1 MGQYR
6 SDKEQGSMA
15 SEKTNSR
22 ETTQTSRADADALQ
36 TAQAEQAGVEFEW
49 HFGRLTRIGHFG
61 EVGGRQITVAWE
73 EGEVTSQQGQ
83 ISDEQWE
90 IFKLAFQTTRRI
102 AVLSDEQDD
111 TWRYDYRFLEV
122 VG

>member
-1 MGQYR
+1 MEQYR

-22 ETTQTSRADADALQ
+22 KTTQTIRADADALQ

-49 HFGRLTRIGHFG
+49 HFGRITRIGHFG
-61 EVGGRQITVAWE
+61 EVGGRQITIVWE

>member
-1 MGQYR
+1 MEQYR

-61 EVGGRQITVAWE
+61 EVGGRQISIVWE

-102 AVLSDEQDD
+102 AVLSDKQDD

>member
-1 MGQYR
+1 MGQYC

-36 TAQAEQAGVEFEW
+36 VAQAEQAGVEFEW
-49 HFGRLTRIGHFG
+49 HFGRLIRIGHFG
-61 EVGGRQITVAWE
+61 EVGGRQITVVWE
-73 EGEVTSQQGQ
+73 EGEVTSHQGQ

-111 TWRYDYRFLEV
+111 AWRYDYRFLEV

>member
-15 SEKTNSR
+15 SETTNSR

-36 TAQAEQAGVEFEW
+36 AAQAEQAGVEFEW

-61 EVGGRQITVAWE
+61 EVGGRQITIVWE

>member
-22 ETTQTSRADADALQ
+22 ETTQTSRADADTLQ

-61 EVGGRQITVAWE
+61 EVGGRQISIVWE

>member
-15 SEKTNSR
+15 SEKTNNR

-36 TAQAEQAGVEFEW
+36 AAQAEQAGVEFEW

-61 EVGGRQITVAWE
+61 EVGGRQISIVWE

-111 TWRYDYRFLEV
+111 AWRYDYRFLEV

>member
-22 ETTQTSRADADALQ
+22 ETTQTSRADADTLQ
-36 TAQAEQAGVEFEW
+36 TAQAEQVGVEFEW

-61 EVGGRQITVAWE
+61 EVGGRQISIVWE

>member
-15 SEKTNSR
+15 SETTNSR

-61 EVGGRQITVAWE
+61 EVGGRQISIVWE

-111 TWRYDYRFLEV
+111 TWRYDYRFLEI

>member
-61 EVGGRQITVAWE
+61 EVGGRQISIVWE